1 MTAQQIYTEILQY
14 VGATNFSN
22 WYVGITHDI
31 EERLF
36 GYHKADRLLG
46 AWYHAPAIDATHSR
60 AVEAA
65 LLKLGFD
72 GGGGGGDMTASK
84 VYVYRKDFGTIR

>member
-1 MTAQQIYTEILQY
+1 MKY
-14 VGATNFSN
+14 VGVADFAR
-22 WYVGITHDI
+22 WYVGVTHDI

-36 GYHKADRLLG
+36 GYHKADRLSG
-46 AWYHAPAIDATHSR
+46 AWYHATALDASHSR

-72 GGGGGGDMTASK
+72 GGGGGGDTTASR
-84 VYVYRKDFGTIR
+84 VYVYRKDLGTVR